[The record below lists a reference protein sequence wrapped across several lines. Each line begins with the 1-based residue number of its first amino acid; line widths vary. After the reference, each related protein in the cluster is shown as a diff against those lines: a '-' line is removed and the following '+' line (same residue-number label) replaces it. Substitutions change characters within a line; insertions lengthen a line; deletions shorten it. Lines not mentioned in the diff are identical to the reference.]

1 MKETKKTAKRTKMAA
16 VSMALA
22 AMMAGQTVVA
32 MAGESDSN
40 ALYTFPLTDGIEI
53 EASTMDFNRDKTQY
67 IDQVY
72 EERTNVKID
81 WNISPVADWSTTL
94 NLRLN
99 SGELPDLML
108 INKSLTNQF
117 AEEGY
122 FVDFSEYLDQMPNL
136 SAWIEKIP
144 AIYFDTFFGYGHL
157 YCLTTF
163 NTRGQVPRQSIYRK
177 DIWEKEGLEAP
188 TTIDELYDQLVQ
200 LKEKYPDSVPIINRW
215 GAGNLISHLAVLYN
229 TKYDFYLDSDT
240 NTYEYGPATEKI
252 QKVQL
257 KPFRSFMKQALWTL
271 NLQQF
276 QMINLLNA
284 SRVERLCL
292 CFPSIYAA

>member
-22 AMMAGQTVVA
+22 AMMAGQTVVV

-40 ALYTFPLTDGIEI
+40 VLYTFPLTDGIEI

-122 FVDFSEYLDQMPNL
+122 FVDFAEYLDQMPNL

-144 AIYFDTFFGYGHL
+144 AI
-157 YCLTTF
+157 F
-163 NTRGQVPRQSIYRK
+163 NPCR
-177 DIWEKEGLEAP
+177 
-188 TTIDELYDQLVQ
+188 
-200 LKEKYPDSVPIINRW
+200 
-215 GAGNLISHLAVLYN
+215 
-229 TKYDFYLDSDT
+229 
-240 NTYEYGPATEKI
+240 
-252 QKVQL
+252 
-257 KPFRSFMKQALWTL
+257 
-271 NLQQF
+271 
-276 QMINLLNA
+276 
-284 SRVERLCL
+284 
-292 CFPSIYAA
+292 

>member
-22 AMMAGQTVVA
+22 AMMAGQTVVV

-40 ALYTFPLTDGIEI
+40 VLYTFPLTDGIEI

-122 FVDFSEYLDQMPNL
+122 FVDFAEYLDQMPNL

-144 AIYFDTFFGYGHL
+144 AIYNDTVDGDGHL

-200 LKEKYPDSVPIINRW
+200 LKEKSQILYQLSIAGEHPI
-215 GAGNLISHLAVLYN
+215 
-229 TKYDFYLDSDT
+229 
-240 NTYEYGPATEKI
+240 
-252 QKVQL
+252 
-257 KPFRSFMKQALWTL
+257 
-271 NLQQF
+271 
-276 QMINLLNA
+276 
-284 SRVERLCL
+284 
-292 CFPSIYAA
+292 